1 MTGISGV
8 QDRDTRRA
16 AVRLIGA
23 VRPRTVVK
31 AMDEEA
37 RCFYRDRLAMCRD
50 AHAVAY
56 AHALGRH
63 P

>member
-1 MTGISGV
+1 MSGISGV

-23 VRPRTVVK
+23 VRPRGVVE
-31 AMDEEA
+31 AMDAEA
-37 RCFYRDRLAMCRD
+37 AVFYRDHLATCRD

-56 AHALGRH
+56 DLARERGA
-63 P
+63 